1 MRVRVVRTFVLMKIF
16 FEADVT
22 KGRDRHM
29 EFYRILYVLSP
40 AEPGITVLQIIKSYV
55 HTCTSSYICYSC
67 TIIYIQP

>member
-1 MRVRVVRTFVLMKIF
+1 MSACVVRTFVLKKIF

-40 AEPGITVLQIIKSYV
+40 AEPGITVLQIKSYV
-55 HTCTSSYICYSC
+55 HTCTSSYICCSC
-67 TIIYIQP
+67 IKYYIQP